1 MFIRDFYAWLNY
13 DYGVQTESENNVEFF
28 NIVSVDNGAAF
39 LPFMFFPSAG
49 PIMFIV
55 IIGTALSHL

>member
-49 PIMFIV
+49 PK
-55 IIGTALSHL
+55 